1 MIRTGTFPS
10 SRSTGSDAIYN
21 LFKPGAQSRASIY
34 RRLFFFHV
42 PACQSYSGVCPYN
55 VSKALFYRD
64 QTFRLKVKRDYI
76 SIAAVDTLSTIV
88 SFQTVLTVEQRL
100 CSTSEFS
107 RVIELTPDD
116 WLFIIICALTSQH
129 LRLP

>member
-1 MIRTGTFPS
+1 M
-10 SRSTGSDAIYN
+10 
-21 LFKPGAQSRASIY
+21 
-34 RRLFFFHV
+34 
-42 PACQSYSGVCPYN
+42 
-55 VSKALFYRD
+55 SKALFYRD